1 MDVGMTVNLELHY
14 CIIIEVKLS
23 IVFKICSQ
31 LHLCLNMS

>member
-23 IVFKICSQ
+23 IVFKTVANYISV
-31 LHLCLNMS
+31 